1 MPKSTPKPD
10 WLRVRAPGGEAYHR
24 LRKTL
29 HGLELNTVCE
39 HARCPNIGTCWRE
52 GTATVMLLGEVCTR
66 GCRFCAV
73 TAGKPGGV
81 VDPGE
86 PERVAEAIAQL
97 DLRYVVLTM
106 VTRDDLADGGAA
118 MVADTVRRLHTLQ
131 PGLLVETLVSDF
143 GGRHEAIDAV
153 VDALPDVFAHN
164 LEVVREWTPRVRDAR
179 SSYDRS
185 LEVLARA
192 RERSGGRPSKSSLM
206 VGVGETDDQVRAAM
220 GDLRSVGVELLTIG
234 QYLCP
239 TSKHHAVARFVTPE
253 TFDGYRDEARRLGFR
268 HVASGPLVR
277 SSYRAA
283 ELFVESYLAGNSA
296 RTAPARKVGEAVDTT
311 ASGR

>member
-1 MPKSTPKPD
+1 MAKSTPKPD
-10 WLRVRAPGGEAYHR
+10 WLRVRAPGGQAYHR

-29 HGLELNTVCE
+29 HELELNTVCE

-52 GTATVMLLGEVCTR
+52 GTATVMLLGEVCAR

-73 TAGKPGGV
+73 TAGKPDGV
-81 VDPGE
+81 VDAGE
-86 PERVAEAIAQL
+86 PERVAQAIAQL

-118 MVADTVRRLHTLQ
+118 VVADTVRRLHALQ

-143 GGRHEAIDAV
+143 GGRHGAIDAV
-153 VDALPDVFAHN
+153 VDAQPDVFGHN
-164 LEVVREWTPRVRDAR
+164 LEVVREWTPRVRDPR
-179 SSYDRS
+179 CSYDRS

-192 RERSGGRPSKSSLM
+192 RERSDGRPTKSSLM
-206 VGVGETDDQVRAAM
+206 VGVGETDDEILAAM
-220 GDLRSVGVELLTIG
+220 TDLRSVGVQLLTIG

-239 TSKHHAVARFVTPE
+239 TPKHHPVARFVTPQ
-253 TFDGYRDEARRLGFR
+253 TFDEYRDEALRLGFR

-283 ELFVESYLAGNSA
+283 ELFVQSYLSGRGAS
-296 RTAPARKVGEAVDTT
+296 TAPAGKVTETADTA
-311 ASGR
+311 ASRR